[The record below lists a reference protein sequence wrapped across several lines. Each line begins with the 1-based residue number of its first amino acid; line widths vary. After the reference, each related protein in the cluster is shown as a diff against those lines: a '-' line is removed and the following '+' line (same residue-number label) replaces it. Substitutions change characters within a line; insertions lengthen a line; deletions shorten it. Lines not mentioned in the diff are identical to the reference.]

1 MSRIFLSHSS
11 LDTRE
16 AVALKQWLAEQDPPL
31 ANEIFLDVD
40 PTSGLRTGTRWKD
53 ALRRANAR
61 CEAVICLLSPNWEAS
76 QECRVEYRTA
86 ENLNKQIFMARM
98 EPSTGDDLTSEW
110 QRCDLFGDGPR
121 TQVDVGGGSPVEFA
135 TAGLYRLRDG
145 IRGAG
150 IGAESFVWPPP
161 GDPDRS
167 PYRGWEPLGERDAAV
182 FFGRDA
188 QIVKALDAIRGMR
201 LSGINALFVVLGPSG
216 TGKSSFLRAGVL
228 PRLRREDRRFVLLD
242 IVRPERNALIGDS
255 GLAQAIVKTRSVF
268 GLSQPSLGEVKAA
281 CGNEDVSAVA
291 GWLAEIR
298 QEAAARL
305 VSRGDAEA
313 DASAAPTLVLPLDQA
328 EELFSADS
336 GDSAGAFLRLLAGVI
351 GELNVDE
358 IGLAVAA
365 TIRTDRYE
373 VMQTNPVLAEFGT
386 VLFDELK
393 PMPPTQFKEVITG
406 PGRRSTEAGKPLSI
420 APDLVDRLLADSS
433 EGADTLPMLALTMSR
448 LFTDYGSTGELTL
461 AHYESMGGMRRVVQ
475 TEIDDVL
482 SSDSQ
487 RRAGELEALRA
498 AFIPWLAT
506 INPDND
512 QPMRRVARWSDLPEA
527 SRPLI
532 DALVAKRLMVKDT
545 RDGETVVEVA
555 LESLLRQWD
564 ELAGWLRE
572 QRKELKD
579 ADDLERASAA
589 WTANN
594 YNEAWLLEGSR
605 LIDATTLA
613 NKPGF
618 RQRLVPAHAY
628 LNASHERENQ
638 RRAAEEQQ
646 RHAELLAAQERAAYA
661 QERQFTAESHATTL
675 RKRSRILRVVLA
687 VTAVVALI
695 AAAGFV
701 YATKAT
707 TEAQR
712 RFEQATSVRL
722 TNEGVAMMVGN
733 KPGGDTRAMQELMAA
748 RTLTQTPDDDAL
760 YSIAV
765 KDRNTRKVIPTPVP
779 MWDVTYSPDGRH
791 VAGSGRDGF
800 VRIWDVATGEP
811 VGEPFEG
818 QTGTV
823 QAVVYSPDGSR
834 IATAAGDDT
843 VRVWDVESGDTIR
856 DFGGHTTGATDAK
869 FSADGRRLATV
880 SSDGLLRVWDVG
892 SGRVLTSVDTG
903 HSDWVG
909 TVAFSPDGRLLATG
923 SEDDTV
929 KMWDAN
935 SGAAIGEPM
944 APNIGNV
951 NVLDFS
957 PDGRRLAGGGSDA
970 AVMWDTATR
979 QQVGEQL
986 IGHTNAI
993 SGLAFSPDG
1002 KWIATAAADSTIHL
1016 WYADTGFDSGIGIW
1030 GHESSVFGVAFSP
1043 DSSRLVSAGRDAT
1056 VRIWEP
1062 MAGAPLY
1069 GHDDKVRA
1077 VAYAPDGKSVASAG
1091 YDGKIQ
1097 FWNPD
1102 TGELMGDPIVGNG
1115 WEALNFSDDGKK
1127 LAAGG
1132 FNGTV
1137 VVFDTATRRPIAQT
1151 TTGHPAGIRF
1161 VDLNPDASK
1170 VSLVDW
1176 EGLAGV
1182 WNLDSGK
1189 QVGGD
1194 ITDIN
1199 ALALTE
1205 DWKLIAVSQNA
1216 DAGQIRLFEP
1226 DGGDDKLTDLMKGH
1240 TNSLRS
1246 LAFDP
1251 SGKLLAS
1258 AGDDTSIRLWDVES
1272 QKQIGE
1278 PLTGHTDSVFT
1289 VAFSPDG
1296 TRLVSGGGDATVR
1309 LWDVESHRQ
1318 IGDPLLGHGEQV
1330 IGVAWRPDGAGFAS
1344 ASNDGTV
1351 YLWPASANPGEICAK
1366 LTANMSRKQWNDW
1379 VSPDI
1384 DYKKGCPDLPIAPD

>member
-16 AVALKQWLAEQDPPL
+16 AIALKHWLAEQDPPL

-40 PTSGLRTGTRWKD
+40 PGSGLQTGTRWKD

-110 QRCDLFGDGPR
+110 QRCDLFGDGPT
-121 TQVDVGGGSPVEFA
+121 TQIDVGDAPVEFS

-161 GDPDRS
+161 GDRDRS
-167 PYRGWEPLGERDAAV
+167 PYRGWEPLEERDAAV

-242 IVRPERNALIGDS
+242 IVRPERNALVGDS
-255 GLAQAIVKTRSVF
+255 GLAQAIVKTRSSV
-268 GLSQPSLGEVKAA
+268 GLSQPSLGEIKAA
-281 CGNEDVSAVA
+281 CGNGDVSAVA

-305 VSRGDAEA
+305 VNRGDGEA
-313 DASAAPTLVLPLDQA
+313 DAAAAPTLVLPLDQA

-336 GDSAGAFLRLLAGVI
+336 GDSADAFLRLLAGVI
-351 GELNVDE
+351 GELNINE

-373 VMQTNPVLAEFGT
+373 LMQTNPVLAQFGT

-406 PGRRSTEAGKPLSI
+406 PGRRSTEAGRPLSI
-420 APDLVDRLLADSS
+420 APDLVDRLLADAS

-461 AHYESMGGMRRVVQ
+461 AHYESMGGMRRVVT

-482 SSDSQ
+482 SSDAQ
-487 RRAGELEALRA
+487 RRAAELEALRA

-527 SRPLI
+527 GRPLI

-564 ELAGWLRE
+564 ELAAWLRE
-572 QRKELKD
+572 QRQELKD
-579 ADDLERASAA
+579 ADDLERSAA
-589 WTANN
+589 GWSANA
-594 YNEAWLLEGSR
+594 EDRAWLLSGTR
-605 LIDATTLA
+605 LVDAETLS
-613 NKPGF
+613 NRPGF
-618 RQRLVPAHAY
+618 RQRLSETSAY
-628 LNASHERENQ
+628 LAASRYAENQ
-638 RRAAEEQQ
+638 RKAAEEEQRLAELRAAE
-646 RHAELLAAQERAAYA
+646 ERAAYA
-661 QERQFTAESHATTL
+661 QERQVTAESHAATV
-675 RKRSRILRVVLA
+675 RKRSRILRAVLA
-687 VTAVVALI
+687 VTAVVAVA

-707 TEAQR
+707 SEAQR

-748 RTLTQTPDDDAL
+748 RALTTSPDDDAL

-779 MWDVTYSPDGRH
+779 MWSVAYSPDGRH

-800 VRIWDVATGEP
+800 IGIWDAKSGEP

-818 QTGTV
+818 QGGLV
-823 QAVVYSPDGSR
+823 QQVVYSLDGSVL
-834 IATAAGDDT
+834 ATAAADDT
-843 VRVWDVESGDTIR
+843 VRIWDANSGKQIR
-856 DFGGHTTGATDAK
+856 ELDGHTPGATDAA
-869 FSADGRRLATV
+869 FSAEGSQLATL
-880 SSDGLLRVWDVG
+880 SSGGLLRVWDVG
-892 SGRVLTSVDTG
+892 SGRTLTSVNTG
-903 HSDWVG
+903 HTG
-909 TVAFSPDGRLLATG
+909 PTNCLAYSPDGRLLATG
-923 SEDDTV
+923 SDDGTV
-929 KMWDAN
+929 KMWDAGT
-935 SGAAIGEPM
+935 GALIGEPM
-944 APNIGNV
+944 TPNIGNV
-951 NVLDFS
+951 NALEFS
-957 PDGRRLAGGGSDA
+957 PDGRRLASGGSDA
-970 AVMWDTATR
+970 VIWDTATR
-979 QQVGEQL
+979 QPVGERL
-986 IGHTNAI
+986 TGHTNAI
-993 SGLAFSPDG
+993 SSIAFSRDG
-1002 KWIATAAADSTIHL
+1002 RWMATSSADSTIRV
-1016 WYADTGFDSGIGIW
+1016 WDAQTGFWTGIGIW
-1030 GHESSVFGVAFSP
+1030 GHESTVFGVAFSP
-1043 DSSRLVSAGRDAT
+1043 DGSRLVSAGRDST

-1062 MAGAPLY
+1062 WKGAAVY
-1069 GHDDKVRA
+1069 AHGDNARA
-1077 VAYAPDGKSVASAG
+1077 VAYAPDGKMLASAG

-1102 TGELMGDPIVGNG
+1102 TGQSMGDPIIGSG
-1115 WEALNFSDDGKK
+1115 WEALSFSEDGRQ

-1137 VVFDTATRRPIAQT
+1137 VVFDTASRRPIAQT
-1151 TTGHPAGIRF
+1151 STGHPAGIRF
-1161 VDLNPDASK
+1161 VDFSPDASR

-1176 EGLAGV
+1176 DGVAGV
-1182 WNLDSGK
+1182 WELAGGK
-1189 QVGGD
+1189 QVGAD
-1194 ITDIN
+1194 VADIN
-1199 ALALTE
+1199 ALAMTK
-1205 DWKLIAVSQNA
+1205 DWKMLAESQNV
-1216 DAGQIRLFEP
+1216 DAGQIRLLNLNE
-1226 DGGDDKLTDLMKGH
+1226 KEAELTDLMKGH

-1251 SGKLLAS
+1251 SGKMLAS
-1258 AGDDTSIRLWDVES
+1258 AGDDTTIRLWDVES
-1272 QKQIGE
+1272 QKQIGDE
-1278 PLTGHTDSVFT
+1278 MTGHTDTVFS

-1296 TRLVSGGGDATVR
+1296 NRLVSGGGDTTVR
-1309 LWDVESHRQ
+1309 LWDIKSHKQ

-1330 IGVAWRPDGAGFAS
+1330 ISVAWRPDGTGFAS

-1351 YLWPASANPGEICAK
+1351 YLWPASADPGEICSK
-1366 LTANMSRKQWNDW
+1366 LTANMSRKQWNEW

-1384 DYKKGCPDLPIAPD
+1384 DYRKGCPDLPIAPH